1 MIFDSIENYK
11 RYEGMKNNIYNALI
25 YLRTTDLANASVGR
39 IDLDGDFLFA
49 LVQEYQTKPL
59 EQSKWEA
66 HRKYIDIQYMISGQE
81 RMGFVNIQ
89 KMQLGEFVDEKDFQ
103 PMTGSGNFVDVS
115 AGSFT
120 IFYPDDGH
128 MPGICIGS
136 PSLIKKVVI
145 KAKI

>member
-11 RYEGMKNNIYNALI
+11 RYEGMNNNIYNALI